1 MVNGR
6 SDLLTLSDACRRCP
20 YPPSL
25 VRRAHTVPM
34 HPTGPPP
41 HCGRRRGQALVE
53 LALMLLLIAVVLLAT
68 LVLTGQHVREV
79 FAHDSCALSSG
90 SYAPT
95 AGTGGGGAGLSA
107 APTPPV
113 DTGSGGRGGGG
124 F

>member
-1 MVNGR
+1 
-6 SDLLTLSDACRRCP
+6 
-20 YPPSL
+20 
-25 VRRAHTVPM
+25 
-34 HPTGPPP
+34 
-41 HCGRRRGQALVE
+41 
-53 LALMLLLIAVVLLAT
+53 MLLLIAVVLLAT

-113 DTGSGGRGGGG
+113 DTGSGGRGGGPPTHPSPAAVPRHTG
-124 F
+124 VCPVRNPFCTP